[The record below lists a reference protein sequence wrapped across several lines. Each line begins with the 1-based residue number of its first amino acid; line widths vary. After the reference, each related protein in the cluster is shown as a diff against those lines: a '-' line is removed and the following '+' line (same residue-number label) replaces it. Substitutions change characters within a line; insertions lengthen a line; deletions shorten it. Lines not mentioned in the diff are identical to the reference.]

1 LIRWEQKDI
10 DRLLKP
16 TKASSLSER
25 EFQAA
30 VMKIAHQL
38 GWTFYHTHDSIGSQ
52 AGFPDLV
59 LVRGE
64 RLFFAELKTESGKL
78 SRAQR
83 KWSDLIN
90 ATDLICYE
98 WRPSMMD
105 KIVMILR

>member
-1 LIRWEQKDI
+1 MIRWEQKDI

-30 VMKIAHQL
+30 VMTIAHQL
-38 GWTFYHTHDSIGSQ
+38 KWLFYHTHDSIGSQ

-59 LVRGE
+59 MVRGK
-64 RLFFAELKTESGKL
+64 RLIFAELKTEKGKL
-78 SRAQR
+78 SMQQLEWTTGLTETA
-83 KWSDLIN
+83 
-90 ATDLICYE
+90 AEVYV

-105 KIVMILR
+105 KIIETLK